1 MFMKKLIVCTIF
13 TPKKS
18 IETQMILDNSGFST
32 FIIFGRTG
40 LAFVDGFHGNVVG
53 NTAPS

>member
-1 MFMKKLIVCTIF
+1 MFMKKFIVCTIF
-13 TPKKS
+13 TPKK

-40 LAFVDGFHGNVVG
+40 LVFADSFHGNVV
-53 NTAPS
+53 